1 MTGAD
6 APPPTG
12 EPQSGY
18 ANGGS
23 QGAAHEPTLEHRS
36 EPSSDR
42 GPAANESG
50 FARTAPLGQDSGSG
64 GDSSGS

>member
-1 MTGAD
+1 MTGDGSA
-6 APPPTG
+6 PTG

-23 QGAAHEPTLEHRS
+23 QAPSHEPGLDHRS

-42 GPAANESG
+42 GPHADESG
-50 FARTAPLGQDSGSG
+50 FARTAPLGHDSGSG